1 MIERQKGSLVDF
13 LPMISSRLRETLN
26 ELAPKYYEAKASGNS
41 DRASEI
47 FRDIGL
53 DDMGWDTIGS
63 GSGRVVCDMEIL
75 GYSDLALKLA
85 IPDPEYDGLSQNK
98 REAKLWRQAS
108 DKQQEYL
115 AEVVDIGP
123 QGYWLIMRIGEPDAR
138 FTYDWKT
145 DAEYYLGDLVWKEDI
160 RDENIVQINGEPKIC
175 DYGVPP

>member
-1 MIERQKGSLVDF
+1 MTS
-13 LPMISSRLRETLN
+13 ISSRHREKFN
-26 ELAPKYYEAKASGNS
+26 ELAPKYYDAKASEDDDKAS
-41 DRASEI
+41 DHFETMG
-47 FRDIGL
+47 FDP
-53 DDMGWDTIGS
+53 MGWDTVGS
-63 GSGRVVCDMEIL
+63 GSGRIVCDMDIL
-75 GYSDLALKLA
+75 GYPDLVLKLA

-115 AEVVDIGP
+115 AEVVDVGP

-138 FTYDWKT
+138 FTYDWKK

-160 RDENIVQINGEPKIC
+160 REENIVQIKGEPKIC